1 MILGSLARRD
11 DGFVAPGEERPVHG
25 REIRDLDG
33 RRWQVVTFG
42 QCAFDGEVEGRF
54 ATAIVETHFFRDP
67 GVEVAQRD
75 DGLLARKRARRADT
89 AADYLVPKIG
99 VFGVFGVP
107 GPVGVR
113 FQAGPQF
120 LDRLEMGLFQGV
132 LPLGGFALEAGRE
145 LAGEAVRSRLSPSR
159 RGPSS
164 LWCRLG
170 SRP

>member
-1 MILGSLARRD
+1 MAAKSETLTDAGGKWLPLAS
-11 DGFVAPGEERPVHG
+11 APSMVKLRAVSPLPSSRH
-25 REIRDLDG
+25 
-33 RRWQVVTFG
+33 TSS
-42 QCAFDGEVEGRF
+42 
-54 ATAIVETHFFRDP
+54 AIQALKLHSAMMASSPEN
-67 GVEVAQRD
+67 AQ
-75 DGLLARKRARRADT
+75 RRADT

-145 LAGEAVRSRLSPSR
+145 LAGEAAGAPGCRPDR